1 MRQEVQ
7 WDKKIWDNL
16 WYYLLW
22 SFIGSVICNYIFN
35 TDDKVLGS
43 FVWFFILLMLSM
55 FYLRIIKS
63 NDINQASKTGKSSDK
78 WIWNILWKAYIEAIE
93 IQTRYKGRI
102 RYFIKV
108 IATYKKEKIEYHFH
122 IGKYDIP
129 DSLYQE
135 IESQYSFIEKIL
147 WILSNKSDKI
157 IINWLKTQHNLYIWK
172 EVIIYQ
178 NPNDPEDLV
187 MKDPFEN

>member
-1 MRQEVQ
+1 MEYIM
-7 WDKKIWDNL
+7 KSL
-16 WYYLLW
+16 YW
-22 SFIGSVICNYIFN
+22 SYWN
-35 TDDKVLGS
+35 TDK
-43 FVWFFILLMLSM
+43 
-55 FYLRIIKS
+55 
-63 NDINQASKTGKSSDK
+63 
-78 WIWNILWKAYIEAIE
+78 
-93 IQTRYKGRI
+93 IQRTYSLFYKGN
-102 RYFIKV
+102 
-108 IATYKKEKIEYHFH
+108 
-122 IGKYDIP
+122 
-129 DSLYQE
+129 QE